1 LVTTA
6 LSVVN
11 AMVCPMLPV
20 WIHCDTDPCPV
31 TARLTS
37 ALLFEYVDDAVA
49 SPVLAV
55 RPVGVFEPVFVLVAE
70 GVLALVLPLPL
81 FEARSV
87 ADELTFTVGEVTAT
101 LALAGAGVLFE
112 VDGDVLLVTEDV
124 LELVV
129 VGTLPPF

>member
-1 LVTTA
+1 
-6 LSVVN
+6 
-11 AMVCPMLPV
+11 
-20 WIHCDTDPCPV
+20 
-31 TARLTS
+31 LTS

-55 RPVGVFEPVFVLVAE
+55 RPVGVFDPVFVLVA
-70 GVLALVLPLPL
+70 GDVLELVPLPL

-87 ADELTFTVGEVTAT
+87 TDELTFTVGEVTAT

-112 VDGDVLLVTEDV
+112 VDGDVLLVTEEV

>member
-1 LVTTA
+1 
-6 LSVVN
+6 
-11 AMVCPMLPV
+11 MVCPRLPV
-20 WIHCDTDPCPV
+20 WIHCDTDPCPA

-55 RPVGVFEPVFVLVAE
+55 RPVGVFDPVFVLVA
-70 GVLALVLPLPL
+70 GDVLELVPLPL

-87 ADELTFTVGEVTAT
+87 TDELTFTVGEVTAT